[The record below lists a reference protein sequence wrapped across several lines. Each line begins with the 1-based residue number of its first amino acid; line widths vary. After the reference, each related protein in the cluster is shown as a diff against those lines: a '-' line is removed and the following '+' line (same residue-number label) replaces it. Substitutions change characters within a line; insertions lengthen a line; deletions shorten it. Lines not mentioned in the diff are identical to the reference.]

1 MHVYVHTYVHEHIYT
16 CTHTHAREAARS
28 EWLFSPVEE
37 VSCLEL
43 RRMDGISM
51 SPEGE
56 VRRAGEAA
64 RKPGTLGIQMN

>member
-1 MHVYVHTYVHEHIYT
+1 
-16 CTHTHAREAARS
+16 
-28 EWLFSPVEE
+28 
-37 VSCLEL
+37 
-43 RRMDGISM
+43 MDGISM